1 MDPTHSSRWP
11 SLYFIDI
18 ATSLHVFY
26 ARASRSDKAY
36 LLRTINLQN
45 LIALTRCLL
54 MPDFSPE
61 WFQVYCLFFAIKS
74 GEERAIPYTARL
86 IGQRTSFLS
95 PQHQWQLSWKAH
107 FDIKHI
113 PTGCTRYEQIFCQIR
128 SLAFSFSLP
137 SPSPS
142 FSFPFFFLS
151 LSFLIFS
158 PPPGISTQN
167 FQRSKTAVSKIWA

>member
-1 MDPTHSSRWP
+1 MEPKAGEGRKEGREEGRVSEGKGKSDSEGLRGGGRKRKRELQRKKNTSLMDPTHSSRCT

-26 ARASRSDKAY
+26 ARASRSDKAQ
-36 LLRTINLQN
+36 LLRTIKLQN

-61 WFQVYCLFFAIKS
+61 RFQVYCLFFAIKS

-95 PQHQWQLSWKAH
+95 PQHQ
-107 FDIKHI
+107 
-113 PTGCTRYEQIFCQIR
+113 
-128 SLAFSFSLP
+128 
-137 SPSPS
+137 
-142 FSFPFFFLS
+142 
-151 LSFLIFS
+151 
-158 PPPGISTQN
+158 
-167 FQRSKTAVSKIWA
+167 